1 MNEQG
6 ITVLTDASLIT
17 CIVQR
22 GRADNCVTAMREGDV
37 EYLKP
42 PNNHP
47 DKGTCLTCIAVPKS
61 NLTLDA

>member
-22 GRADNCVTAMREGDV
+22 GRADKIVLCFRTFRTNWAWFEVRHGLGIRLLPECAFG
-37 EYLKP
+37 
-42 PNNHP
+42 
-47 DKGTCLTCIAVPKS
+47 
-61 NLTLDA
+61 